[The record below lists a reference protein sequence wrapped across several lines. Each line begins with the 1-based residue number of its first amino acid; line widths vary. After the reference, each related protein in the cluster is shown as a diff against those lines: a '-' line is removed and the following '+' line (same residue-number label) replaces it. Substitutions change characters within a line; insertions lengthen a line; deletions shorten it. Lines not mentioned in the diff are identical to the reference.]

1 MIDKIRKQGAED
13 IVKAVTKNIYELSD
27 KYAVAV
33 TTPFADLRALERRH
47 DAMERLLVEII
58 QTFDSQLYSDV
69 QNTDN
74 PVGFLRNKIDNL
86 LNNGE

>member
-1 MIDKIRKQGAED
+1 M
-13 IVKAVTKNIYELSD
+13 YELSD
-27 KYAVAV
+27 KYAIKNEYKT
-33 TTPFADLRALERRH
+33 TTPFADLRSLEYRH
-47 DAMERLLVEII
+47 DKMRNLLVEVI

-74 PVGFLRNKIDNL
+74 PVGFLRSKIDNL

>member
-1 MIDKIRKQGAED
+1 MFI
-13 IVKAVTKNIYELSD
+13 NEL
-27 KYAVAV
+27 
-33 TTPFADLRALERRH
+33 RELERRH

>member
-1 MIDKIRKQGAED
+1 MRD
-13 IVKAVTKNIYELSD
+13 
-27 KYAVAV
+27 
-33 TTPFADLRALERRH
+33 
-47 DAMERLLVEII
+47 LLVEII

-86 LNNGE
+86 LNKGE